1 MNVKLSVQMYV
12 RGPEGEDI
20 SGLVARVRLELD
32 PSYAPHT
39 MVELTQQPFHLT
51 RRGWGE
57 FRVSAS
63 RRNEKKIPLQ
73 HFPHEW
79 KMIFPLHCNVLVN

>member
-1 MNVKLSVQMYV
+1 MYV

-20 SGLVARVRLELD
+20 SGLVSRVRLELD

-39 MVELTQQPFHLT
+39 TVELTQQPFHLT

-57 FRVSAS
+57 FRVGAIAIVKQV
-63 RRNEKKIPLQ
+63 RKLNWIAE
-73 HFPHEW
+73 HE
-79 KMIFPLHCNVLVN
+79 LSLL